1 MIKSFKINELGRSM
15 VEMLGILAVIG
26 VLSIGA
32 IQGYKY
38 AFNKYNVN
46 ETINELNLRANDISQ
61 RMERLIE
68 LHHAGEINMEMGPTM
83 RTGYPIRAR
92 MSPQYTDYFE
102 IFVSEV
108 PSDVCKLLLQSQW
121 QAPYSIF
128 VGITEYKASVD
139 ICGEAEKVELAYE
152 FHKDLLQAENIKE
165 EERHEIMRCRH
176 SNDCNCGTCNTQTGL
191 CETECNANQKCVKDF
206 NEPEWM
212 MCCNK
217 ENIVGSYCCVYV
229 SENGE
234 CCDWEGKCCPPEK
247 PLMGTNGTCY
257 SCDTPNVVTVS
268 NTNRCT
274 SVCPNR
280 FINSTA
286 DKKCILC
293 GVAGTSME
301 NKPLYNYQGNCYSCD
316 YNQGFDMGNHL
327 GATFWKKCASTCD
340 NRRPVNGMCY
350 PACSGNTPLMGEDG
364 KCYSCDDETHT
375 IKIESLTDTCENLC
389 PNRKTENG
397 YCNITCPP
405 DKPLQAANGKCYSC
419 DDTTIVTVSDVSSCS
434 ICPKRFINSTADKKC
449 ILCGVAGT
457 SMENKPL
464 YNYQGN
470 CYSCDYN
477 QGFDMGNHLGATFWK
492 KCAETCNNRRAIKSI
507 CYPACSGDTP
517 LMGED
522 GKCYGCDDETHAI
535 KTSSL
540 TDACEN
546 LCPNRKTENGYCN
559 ITCPSDKPLQD
570 ANGKCY
576 SCDDTT
582 IVTVSDISTCN
593 SICSKRFVNNDT
605 DKKCIL
611 CGVSGTIFE
620 NKPLYDYQGN
630 CYSCD
635 YDKYVDLGN
644 HVKSTFW
651 KKCTEICSNRYSI
664 RSVCYPKCP
673 EETPLTGTDG
683 KCYDCN
689 YSGKTLSSPC
699 SDVCSNRELDAQK
712 AYCVRTYCVD
722 GTFADK
728 NGICQICNIQSLI
741 ETSEDECRKCVNRSY
756 KDGYCYPPTTS

>member
-1 MIKSFKINELGRSM
+1 MKKNLKINELGRSM
-15 VEMLGILAVIG
+15 IEMLGVLAIIG

-32 IQGYKY
+32 IQGYRY
-38 AFNKYNVN
+38 AFNKYNAN

-83 RTGYPIRAR
+83 RTGYPVRAR

-102 IFVSEV
+102 MFVSEV

-152 FHKDLLQAENIKE
+152 FHKELLQAEDVEE

-176 SNDCNCGTCNTQTGL
+176 SNDCNCGTCNTQIGL
-191 CETECNANQKCVKDF
+191 CESECNTDQKCVKDF

-257 SCDTPNVVTVS
+257 ACDTPTAVTVS

-340 NRRPVNGMCY
+340 NRRPVNQMCY
-350 PACSGNTPLMGEDG
+350 PACSGDTPLMGTDG
-364 KCYSCDDETHT
+364 KCYGCDDETHT

-389 PNRKTENG
+389 PNRKTVNL
-397 YCNITCPP
+397 YCNIVCPS
-405 DKPLQAANGKCYSC
+405 DKPLQDVSGKCYSC
-419 DDTTIVTVSDVSSCS
+419 DDTAIVTVADVSSCSS
-434 ICPKRFINSTADKKC
+434 ICPKRFVNSTADKKC

-464 YNYQGN
+464 YNFQGN

-477 QGFDMGNHLGATFWK
+477 QGFDMGNHLGA
-492 KCAETCNNRRAIKSI
+492 N
-507 CYPACSGDTP
+507 
-517 LMGED
+517 
-522 GKCYGCDDETHAI
+522 
-535 KTSSL
+535 
-540 TDACEN
+540 
-546 LCPNRKTENGYCN
+546 
-559 ITCPSDKPLQD
+559 
-570 ANGKCY
+570 
-576 SCDDTT
+576 
-582 IVTVSDISTCN
+582 
-593 SICSKRFVNNDT
+593 
-605 DKKCIL
+605 
-611 CGVSGTIFE
+611 
-620 NKPLYDYQGN
+620 
-630 CYSCD
+630 
-635 YDKYVDLGN
+635 
-644 HVKSTFW
+644 FW
-651 KKCTEICSNRYSI
+651 KKCTETCPGRQAVRNM
-664 RSVCYPKCP
+664 CNPKCP
-673 EETPLTGTDG
+673 DETPLTGTDG

-689 YSGKTLSSPC
+689 YSGKALATPC

-712 AYCVRTYCVD
+712 TYCVRTHCID

-728 NGICQICNIQSLI
+728 SGICQQCNIQSLI
-741 ETSEDECRKCVNRSY
+741 ETSENECQTCVNRSY
-756 KDGYCYPPTTS
+756 KDGYCYPPMTS